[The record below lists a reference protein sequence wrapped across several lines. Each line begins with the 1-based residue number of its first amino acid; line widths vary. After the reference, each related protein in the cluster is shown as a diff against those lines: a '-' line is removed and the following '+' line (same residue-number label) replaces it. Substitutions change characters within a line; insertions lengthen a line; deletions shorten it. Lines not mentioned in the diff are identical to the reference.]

1 LSDSKKIKKNYKLLG
16 TENDPVII
24 AQRLLNLYRQLH
36 IFSAEKKEAYNQ
48 MLMEQT
54 PEVKRTLGALPGGV
68 VVQQYLADIEE
79 EAGVDVESFEAEA
92 SVEEYETSGGNN
104 HYVHPTAVTVASDP
118 EMVKGIVDAFKEA
131 IVTSEKNRKE
141 DTKELA
147 QTIVALQSKLTQ
159 TLLDKKGIS
168 TVSYGEG
175 ASPQLDEIISGIS
188 KAQGELIKEMA
199 QAQTQ
204 ELSQLISGVLKE
216 IQKMSAQTFI
226 SALQAV
232 NGDGLEV
239 FKNNLA
245 GGVSMAPM
253 QQNFQDSRAYHH
265 NDTFSSIEN
274 TQTPTFNNLNS
285 YDDIANISPVDLDNQ
300 DDAYSFSDT
309 FNEMETSQDEEDNNI
324 KPTETV
330 DTALSEDSYEATSSN
345 EYEWEYV
352 DETEGNVSDEEY
364 EYVDATAVENSDE
377 YEWEYVDETEGNV
390 SDEEYEYVDATAV
403 ENSDEYEW
411 EYVDETEGNTSD
423 EGSQIYD
430 EEQYTDP
437 YNPRIDT
444 YQNQQSDNPFAE
456 NNGNITFNNNS
467 TDEESISL
475 GDDFGLSLDDD
486 TMALSS

>member
-1 LSDSKKIKKNYKLLG
+1 MSDSKKIKKNYKLLG

-48 MLMEQT
+48 MLMEQS

-79 EAGVDVESFEAEA
+79 EAGVDVENFEVEA
-92 SVEEYETSGGNN
+92 PIEEYETPVVSN
-104 HYVHPTAVTVASDP
+104 HYVNPSAVTVASDP

-168 TVSYGEG
+168 TVTYSEG
-175 ASPQLDEIISGIS
+175 TSPQLDEIISGIS

-232 NGDGLEV
+232 KGDGLDIL
-239 FKNNLA
+239 KNNLV

-253 QQNFQDSRAYHH
+253 QQNFQDSQSYNY
-265 NDTFSSIEN
+265 NDTFSNIEN
-274 TQTPTFNNLNS
+274 MQTPTFNNVNS
-285 YDDIANISPVDLDNQ
+285 YDDIADISPVDLDNQ
-300 DDAYSFSDT
+300 DEIYSFSDT
-309 FNEMETSQDEEDNNI
+309 FNEVETSQYKEDDNANSNETVNTSLSEDNN
-324 KPTETV
+324 ET
-330 DTALSEDSYEATSSN
+330 ATST

-352 DETEGNVSDEEY
+352 DETEGNVSDDGY
-364 EYVDATAVENSDE
+364 EYVDATEMENSDEYEWEYVDETEGNVSDDGYEYVDATEVENSDE

-390 SDEEYEYVDATAV
+390 SDD
-403 ENSDEYEW
+403 
-411 EYVDETEGNTSD
+411 GN
-423 EGSQIYD
+423 QIY
-430 EEQYTDP
+430 EAEQHADP
-437 YNPRIDT
+437 YNPQIDT
-444 YQNQQSDNPFAE
+444 YQNQQPDNPFAE

-467 TDEESISL
+467 PDDESISL